1 MRPRERLLK
10 LGASALKND
19 ELLAIFLRNG
29 TKTRNAIELAGD
41 VLQKTGGIRNLL
53 LSNISDLSNIKGIGP
68 AKWAQLQGV
77 YELVKRALEEEL
89 TKRSVIQSPSALR
102 EYLQTAIG
110 HLNHEVFSCLYLDS
124 SYQLIQTDQLFRGTQ
139 THTYVYPK
147 EIAKE
152 ALRRSACAVI
162 VAHNHPSGNPRPSQ
176 ADIELTERLIAALG
190 LIDIDLLDHCIL
202 TKNDFFSFSSDPI
215 LSARLNFASNH

>member
-10 LGASALKND
+10 LGPGALNNE

-41 VLQKTGGIRNLL
+41 ILRETGGIRNLL
-53 LSNISDLSNIKGIGP
+53 TININDLQKIKGLGP

-89 TKRSVIQSPSALR
+89 TSRSVIESPSALR

-124 SYQLIQTDQLFRGTQ
+124 AYQLIHTDQLFRGTQ
-139 THTYVYPK
+139 THTYVHPK

-162 VAHNHPSGNPRPSQ
+162 VAHNHPSGNPLPSQ
-176 ADIELTERLIAALG
+176 DDIALTERLIAALG

-202 TKNDFFSFSSDPI
+202 TKNDFFSFSNDPI
-215 LSARLNFASNH
+215 LSRKLNFVSSR

>member
-1 MRPRERLLK
+1 MRPRDRLLK
-10 LGASALKND
+10 LGAGALKND

-41 VLQKTGGIRNLL
+41 ILRKTGGIRNLL
-53 LSNISDLSNIKGIGP
+53 LSNINNLSSIKGIGP

-202 TKNDFFSFSSDPI
+202 TKNDFFSFSNDPI
-215 LSARLNFASNH
+215 LSARLKFASGY